1 MMIHRK
7 LSSLGA
13 AAVIAGSALL
23 ATPSVAQDAAARQ
36 LKSAIVYNILRFVD
50 FPAGSGNGALDL
62 CIERGAEG
70 NFASLDGRS
79 VASRSINVRVIE
91 TTSNAGGCD
100 VVYLGT
106 ANSSDVSRVRQ
117 RGVLVIG
124 DGSGFLKTG
133 GAIGLVTTGKQTRFE
148 INMRA
153 ARQAD
158 VKIGSQ
164 LLRLASRVDQ

>member
-1 MMIHRK
+1 MIHRK

-13 AAVIAGSALL
+13 AALIAGSAFL
-23 ATPSVAQDAAARQ
+23 ATPTMAQDAAARQ

-50 FPAGSGNGALDL
+50 FPAGSGNGTLYL

-70 NFASLDGRS
+70 SFASLSGRS
-79 VASRSINVRVIE
+79 VASRSITVRVIE
-91 TTSNAGGCD
+91 ATSNAGGCD

-133 GAIGLVTTGKQTRFE
+133 GTIGLVTTGKQTRFE

-153 ARQAD
+153 ARQAN

>member
-1 MMIHRK
+1 MIHHK
-7 LSSLGA
+7 LSSFGA
-13 AAVIAGSALL
+13 AALIMGAAFIAKP
-23 ATPSVAQDAAARQ
+23 TVAQDTTSRQ

-50 FPAGSGNGALDL
+50 FPAESGNRTLDL

-70 NFASLDGRS
+70 NFAALSGRS
-79 VASRSINVRVIE
+79 VASRSINVRTME
-91 TTSNAGGCD
+91 ANSSAGRCD

-106 ANSSDVSRVRQ
+106 ANGSDVSRVRQ

-124 DGSGFLKTG
+124 DGSSFLNTG
-133 GAIGLVTTGKQTRFE
+133 GTIGLVTTGKQTRFE

-158 VKIGSQ
+158 IKIGSQ
-164 LLRLASRVDQ
+164 LLRLASRVEQ

>member
-1 MMIHRK
+1 MIHHK
-7 LSSLGA
+7 LSSFGA
-13 AAVIAGSALL
+13 AALIMGAAFIAKP
-23 ATPSVAQDAAARQ
+23 TVAQDTASRQ

-50 FPAGSGNGALDL
+50 FPAESGNRTLDL

-70 NFASLDGRS
+70 NFAALSGRS
-79 VASRSINVRVIE
+79 VASRSINVRTIE
-91 TTSNAGGCD
+91 ANSNAGGCD

-106 ANSSDVSRVRQ
+106 ANGSDVSRVRQ
-117 RGVLVIG
+117 HGVLVIG
-124 DGSGFLKTG
+124 DGSSFLKTG

-158 VKIGSQ
+158 IKIGSQ
-164 LLRLASRVDQ
+164 LLRLASRVEQ